1 MKKNNKWLISLFTI
15 FVFLCA
21 SCNNFLSRETQKE
34 VEKTAAQT
42 KTGRLSFNVNG
53 ASSRSVFPD
62 TSIQNF
68 TNFVLTGSVEGNN
81 NTQNLGSWSN
91 VQDLLNA
98 SIEIAIGTWNLT
110 LSAKRDTVDFAATA
124 QVTIEEGQNATASF
138 KLSAVQTSTG
148 IANITLRFPENS
160 GICTARWI
168 FYDDGAYDTF
178 WYNNGNEIEGLCYID
193 GRNNESDISCEQTI
207 TDSSFSLKAALP
219 AGRYRFRC
227 VLGTEITGVGNY
239 YDFIVI
245 QPGFESALDYT
256 IDYFEFTGI
265 TDAVSTEQGM
275 QLTLMIPKGVQNLEI
290 MRIKD
295 YAGLMQAQEEYH
307 NNPDPN
313 VEPPDTLSATTI
325 ITKKLDAK
333 TTSQTTLQL
342 VDSYGYEAGD
352 ELTYAVYFDMDSFS
366 SVIKTFTASH
376 DGIPVPEFTSYPEFA
391 IESNDQ
397 GITSKIKI
405 SNDPVLDWKG
415 HELSSGY
422 KLYLSND
429 SMMGIFFPEVV
440 VDSTTKEYVIEDGSL
455 NPGQTSFVSYRLG
468 LDSNGLSYSFSLNTK
483 NLSGAQLPPV
493 LQGPS
498 PAQATDE
505 GIHILLNGTYEHW
518 SYLSILRATSPEGE
532 WVVIKDKIDC
542 DYGEFHINYTDKY
555 DLVAGTTYYYKVVN
569 DRGQSFGGE
578 YFSAT
583 ATVTKGPY
591 ASITTQPVL
600 AVSNDAVASFTPG
613 ALQFAEPDEVG
624 SVTFAYEYIQQ
635 DNSNI
640 ELTIK
645 YTKYTGNDNYSFEG
659 NYTGGLWA
667 KFYANDQSL
676 DLYNYYVN
684 GNKFSFSKAYILI
697 NDKYYNTLKQFDFT
711 PAQGSCPSEIQIPNK
726 KIGLTATPTS
736 DGIVLSITNIS
747 EGVNYLE
754 IKSSDDINNLQYNCN
769 RKYSYSNGE
778 GFAGSLNH
786 TDKYVDGNK
795 EYYYLVTDGS
805 YRSDIISVTST
816 GGSGELWVSSY
827 PAGELGLNENGEKMI
842 SFTQAGQ
849 LTVQDLPENT
859 SWYLDFE
866 YRSNS
871 GNGKADYT
879 MGLHYSSSLSN
890 CSIIL
895 YGQPGL
901 YEPSSVSLGVY
912 FPDYS
917 YWVKKNVSTF
927 APMPQQITID

>member
-15 FVFLCA
+15 FIFLCV

-53 ASSRSVFPD
+53 VSSRSVLPD

-68 TNFVLTGSVEGNN
+68 TDFVLTGSVEGNN

-91 VQDLLNA
+91 VQDLLSA
-98 SIEIAIGTWNLT
+98 SITIATGTWNLT
-110 LSAKRDTVDFAATA
+110 LSAKRDTVDFAARA

-138 KLSAVQTSTG
+138 KLSAVQISTG
-148 IANITLRFPENS
+148 IANITLRFPANR
-160 GICTARWI
+160 GICAASWT

-178 WYNNGNEIEGLCYID
+178 WYTNGDEIEGFCYID
-193 GRNNESDISCEQTI
+193 ESHNESDISCEQTI

-227 VLGTEITGVGNY
+227 EFGTEITGVGDY

-245 QPGFESALDYT
+245 QPGFESVLDYT

-275 QLTLMIPKGVQNLEI
+275 QLTLVIPKGVQNLEI

-295 YAGLMQAQEEYH
+295 YAGLMQAQ

-313 VEPPDTLSATTI
+313 VEPPDIFANTTI
-325 ITKKLDAK
+325 ITKKLDAR

-342 VDSYGYEAGD
+342 LDSYGYEAGD
-352 ELTYAVYFDMDSFS
+352 ELTYGVYFDMNSMG

-391 IESNDQ
+391 TESNDQ
-397 GITSKIKI
+397 GITSKII
-405 SNDPVLDWKG
+405 ITNNPVLDWKG

-422 KLYLSND
+422 KLYLSD
-429 SMMGIFFPEVV
+429 DTMMGTFFPEVV
-440 VDSTTKEYVIEDGSL
+440 VDSTTKEYIIEEGTL
-455 NPGQTSFVSYRLG
+455 NPGQTSFTLYRLG
-468 LDSNGLSYSFSLNTK
+468 LDSNGLSYSLYLNTK
-483 NLSGAQLPPV
+483 NLTGAQLPPV

-505 GIHILLNGTYEHW
+505 GIHILLYPSGQDIDGMIIFR
-518 SYLSILRATSPEGE
+518 STSLDDP
-532 WVVIKDKIDC
+532 WNVIEDDLPC
-542 DYGEFHINYTDKY
+542 DYKNGQYCLDYTDKY
-555 DLVAGTTYYYKVVN
+555 DLVAGTTYYYKVV
-569 DRGQSFGGE
+569 DRRGKSYGGE

-613 ALQFAEPDEVG
+613 SLQFAEPDKVG
-624 SVTFAYEYIQQ
+624 SVTIAYEYIQQ

-640 ELTIK
+640 KLTID
-645 YTKYTGNDNYSFEG
+645 YTKYTGNDNYSFQG
-659 NYTGGLWA
+659 NYTGDLWA
-667 KFYANDQSL
+667 NVWAYDQSL
-676 DLYNYYVN
+676 DLYNYQVN

-697 NDKYYNTLKQFDFT
+697 KDKNYNTLRQLDFT

-754 IKSSDDINNLQYNCN
+754 IRSSDDINNIRYEYNNN
-769 RKYSYSNGE
+769 RSYYYSNGE
-778 GFAGSLNH
+778 GLANSLTH

-795 EYYYLVTDGS
+795 EYYYLVTAGN
-805 YRSDIISVTST
+805 YRSDIISITST

-827 PAGELGLNENGEKMI
+827 PAGELGLNESGDEMI
-842 SFTQAGQ
+842 TFTQAGQ
-849 LTVQDLPENT
+849 LTIQDLPENT
-859 SWYLDFE
+859 SWYLEFE
-866 YRSNS
+866 YRSYL
-871 GNGKADYT
+871 GNGKPDNT
-879 MGLHYSSSLSN
+879 MWLHYSGSQSN
-890 CSIIL
+890 YSNTL
-895 YGQPGL
+895 GGDPGL
-901 YEPSSVSLGVY
+901 YEPYSVRLGVT

-917 YWVKKNVSTF
+917 YSAQKNVSTF